1 MKRSHSM
8 FSSSSSSSSSS
19 SPRTEYDVFLSFR
32 GEDTRNNFTSHLYA
46 ALCQKGIYTFLDDD
60 KLESGKSISPELLK
74 AIENSRCSVIVL
86 SENYASSSWCLDEL
100 VKILEC
106 REAYKQIVLPIF
118 YHVDPSHVR
127 KQIGSFGEPF
137 HRYEQDFS
145 QKVQRWRN
153 ALTQVASLAGCALH
167 DGNEAKFIQ
176 DFIVKVSNKL
186 GVAQLNISED
196 LFGLDSRLEK
206 LNVCVR
212 TPSLDNV
219 HFIGICGL
227 GGIGKTTLAKAYYDW
242 MSSQFEGCSFLT
254 NVREVCEKKENGLVY
269 LQNLLLSDILNDFP
283 TKVGDIYK
291 GMDMIRSRL
300 RHKKVLVVLDD
311 VNKFDQLKALA
322 GKNNWFGSGSRIIV
336 TTRDESLLLSTY
348 IECKI
353 YRVEKLN
360 YSEGLRLFS
369 HKAFKSTHPSK
380 EYEKL
385 SEQVIAYA
393 GGLPLA
399 LEVLGSFLCGKNVNQ
414 WESALDRLKEYPNK
428 EIMKVLQISFDG
440 LEEPEKSIFLDIA
453 CFLNGFEKDNIIQIM
468 DGCGFFPEIG
478 IRILID
484 KSLLHVDIHDKV
496 WMHDLLQEMGKEI
509 VREKSRNEPGS
520 CSRIWD
526 YDDLCH
532 VLEHNMGTKVEAIV
546 CCFLEPKK
554 LVCDFEA
561 FSNMKKLR
569 LLIIHNL
576 VLEMRDGQTLNIEH
590 LSKELRFLRWHE
602 FPAKYL
608 PSNFQGGG
616 LVELKLWLSKHL
628 WNNTIKPL
636 NNLKTIDI
644 SHSTNLRKF
653 EDFGVVPNLEKL
665 ILVGCVNLLKIHP
678 SITLLERLTIL
689 NLKACNSLQNL
700 PTSIGG
706 LKSLKILNLEGC
718 VSLAYL
724 PEDLGVV
731 PYLEQLILEDCR
743 NLVEIPLSIRL
754 LERLIILNM
763 KACIHLQNLPTS
775 MGSLKCLKVLNLE
788 GCVSLTNLPED
799 LGLLNS
805 LEELN
810 LKGISVEDRDLPS
823 SIALLEKLKTLSCSG
838 GRQWNN
844 MMNIIVGKG
853 LSSSAA
859 LFSLKKLELVSCGL
873 GNGAFPENL
882 GCLISLEHLN
892 LSNNDFSHLP
902 VSFNKL
908 SKLRYIDLSYCR
920 DLELLGPELPPGL
933 ECVLLDYCTSL
944 DTFLDPLMEE
954 QCSLGCSVTCMGC
967 LKLARRQGSE
977 RTAFTLLKGHLQK
990 LPGKRFDILLPGNE
1004 IPPWFTR
1011 PSCEPS
1017 INLQLDPNWCN
1028 SKWRGFALFSCFLI
1042 PSPIL
1047 RCDVMIEGMGR
1058 GFGLTYE
1065 EDVVSAVGS
1074 SVDHLWLLYVP
1085 RDDIDA
1091 ERQNNDC
1098 SQLKFSFTTKDLDG
1112 ETEKY
1117 IRSCGVR
1124 LVYEQDIEDINPISS
1139 NRIEYPFG
1147 G

>member
-1 MKRSHSM
+1 MKRSYSM
-8 FSSSSSSSSSS
+8 FSSSS
-19 SPRTEYDVFLSFR
+19 RKTEYDVFLSFR
-32 GEDTRNNFTSHLYA
+32 GEDTRNNFTSHLYSA
-46 ALCQKGIYTFLDDD
+46 FCQKGIYTFLDDD
-60 KLESGKSISPELLK
+60 KLERGKSISPELLK
-74 AIENSRCSVIVL
+74 AIENSRCSVIIL

-106 REAYKQIVLPIF
+106 REAFKQIVLPIF

-145 QKVQRWRN
+145 QKVQKWRN
-153 ALTQVASLAGCALH
+153 ALTQVASLAGWALH
-167 DGNEAKFIQ
+167 DGDNQ
-176 DFIVKVSNKL
+176 P
-186 GVAQLNISED
+186 LNISED
-196 LFGLDSRLEK
+196 LFGMDSRLEK
-206 LNVCVR
+206 LNVCVC
-212 TPSLDNV
+212 TSSLDHV

-254 NVREVCEKKENGLVY
+254 NIREVCEKKENGLVY
-269 LQNLLLSDILNDFP
+269 LQNLLLSDILNGLP
-283 TKVGDIYK
+283 TEVKDIHK
-291 GMDMIRSRL
+291 GMDMIRSKL
-300 RHKKVLVVLDD
+300 CHKKVLVVLDD
-311 VNKFDQLKALA
+311 VDKLDQLKALA

-348 IECKI
+348 IECRI
-353 YRVEKLN
+353 YRVEELS

-385 SEQVIAYA
+385 SKQVIAYA
-393 GGLPLA
+393 DGLPLA
-399 LEVLGSFLCGKNVNQ
+399 LEVLGSFLCGKSVNQ

-428 EIMKVLQISFDG
+428 EITKVLQISFDG
-440 LEEPEKSIFLDIA
+440 LEEIEKSIFLDIA
-453 CFLNGFEKDNIIQIM
+453 CFFNGFEEDNIIQIM
-468 DGCGFFPEIG
+468 DSCGFFPEIG
-478 IRILID
+478 IRVLID
-484 KSLLHVDIHDKV
+484 KSLLHVDNDDKV

-509 VREKSRNEPGS
+509 VWAKSRNEPGR
-520 CSRIWD
+520 CSRIWN

-532 VLEHNMGTKVEAIV
+532 VLGHNTGTKVEAIV

-569 LLIIHNL
+569 LLILQNL

-608 PSNFQGGG
+608 PSNFQRGG

-628 WNNTIKPL
+628 WNNAIKPL

-644 SHSTNLRKF
+644 SYSTNLRKF

-665 ILVGCVNLLKIHP
+665 ILVACVNLSEIHP

-706 LKSLKILNLEGC
+706 LKSLNVLNLEGC
-718 VSLAYL
+718 VSLNDL
-724 PEDLGVV
+724 PEDLGVAT
-731 PYLEQLILEDCR
+731 YLEQLILEDCR
-743 NLVEIPLSIRL
+743 NLVEIPPSIRL
-754 LERLIILNM
+754 LERLIILNL
-763 KACIHLQNLPTS
+763 KACIRLQNLPTS
-775 MGSLKCLKVLNLE
+775 MRSLKSLKVLNLE

-823 SIALLEKLKTLSCSG
+823 SIALLENLKTLSFCG

-853 LSSSAA
+853 LSSSAG

-873 GNGAFPENL
+873 GNGAFPENF
-882 GCLISLEHLN
+882 GCLISLEYLN

-902 VSFNKL
+902 ISFNKL
-908 SKLRYIDLSYCR
+908 SKLRDIDLSFCR

-933 ECVLLDYCTSL
+933 EWVGLSYCVSL
-944 DTFLDPLMEE
+944 DKFLDPSMKE
-954 QCSLGCSVTCMGC
+954 QCSLACSATCVGC

-977 RTAFTLLKGHLQK
+977 RTTFTLLKAHLQN
-990 LPGKRFDILLPGNE
+990 LPSERFDILLPGNE
-1004 IPPWFTR
+1004 IPSWFTR
-1011 PSCEPS
+1011 TSFKPS

-1028 SKWRGFALFSCFLI
+1028 SKWMGFALFLCALI
-1042 PSPIL
+1042 PSPIF
-1047 RCDVMIEGMGR
+1047 CCHVEIQEVGD
-1058 GFGLTYE
+1058 GFGIRNNYQL
-1065 EDVVSAVGS
+1065 DLVSAVGS
-1074 SVDHLWLLYVP
+1074 PADHLWILYVP
-1085 RDDIDA
+1085 RNDIKA
-1091 ERQNNDC
+1091 VWQNNNF
-1098 SQLKFSFTTKDLDG
+1098 SQLEFSFTTKDLDG
-1112 ETEKY
+1112 ETFPEKY

-1124 LVYEQDIEDINPISS
+1124 LVYEKDIEAMNPISS
-1139 NRIEYPFG
+1139 NRIEYPFEV
-1147 G
+1147 